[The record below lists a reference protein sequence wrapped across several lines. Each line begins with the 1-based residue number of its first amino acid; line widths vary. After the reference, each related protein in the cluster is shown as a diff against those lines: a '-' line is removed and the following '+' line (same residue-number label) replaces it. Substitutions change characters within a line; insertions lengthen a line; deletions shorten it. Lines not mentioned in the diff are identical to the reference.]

1 VAVALELAEGS
12 RFSEKRWELLADGQV
27 VGRLEQIAWWRRK
40 WRAEAGPRAWEL
52 SPTGLF
58 SGGMVARDDAGA
70 DVAWYRPRDGV
81 LERRDAPAL
90 TVQRDGLLSGERAL
104 RAGDRELVRLQPRT
118 WRRGIDLELGPGVA
132 LDEDL
137 AMAVLLVCARLVVDR
152 QDTTAAT
159 AGATTAAGA
168 AAAGS

>member
-1 VAVALELAEGS
+1 MTVALELAQGS
-12 RFSEKRWELLADGQV
+12 RFSEKRWDLISDGAV
-27 VGRLEQIAWWRRK
+27 LGRLEQTAWWRRK
-40 WRAEAGPRAWEL
+40 WRAAAGRQAWEL

-58 SGGMVARDDAGA
+58 SGGMAARDDTGA
-70 DVAWYRPRDGV
+70 EVAWYRPKDGV

-90 TVQRDGLLSGERAL
+90 AVQREGLLSGERAL
-104 RAGDRELVRLQPRT
+104 LAGDRELVRLQPRT
-118 WRRGIDLELGPGVA
+118 WRRGIDLELAAGVP

-137 AMAVLLVCARLVVDR
+137 TMAVLLVCARLVVDR

>member
-1 VAVALELAEGS
+1 VAVALELAEGN
-12 RFSEKRWELLADGQV
+12 RFSEKRWELLSDGTV
-27 VGRLEQIAWWRRK
+27 LGRLEQVAWWRRK
-40 WRAEAGPRAWEL
+40 WRAAAGGQTWEL

-58 SGGMVARDDAGA
+58 SGGMVARDDTGVE
-70 DVAWYRPRDGV
+70 VASYRPKDGV

-90 TVQRDGLLSGERAL
+90 AVQREGLLSGERAL
-104 RAGDRELVRLQPRT
+104 LAGERELVRLQPRT
-118 WRRGIDLELGPGVA
+118 WRRGIDLQPADGVA

-137 AMAVLLVCARLVVDR
+137 TMAVLLVCARLVVDR